1 MFPNFALYLGLF
13 KTWQPSNMFTNNLSN
28 FVFFIILLAPY
39 NFVALFVYRYCQTVG
54 NRFHEFLSS
63 RKCFI
68 MHIGIMCFI
77 LLLLIPTNAADEEEL
92 KEYKDHMDPLL
103 RELVKDY
110 AFYGL
115 RVK

>member
-1 MFPNFALYLGLF
+1 MSTNYLA
-13 KTWQPSNMFTNNLSN
+13 NLVN
-28 FVFFIILLAPY
+28 FIILFAIY

-63 RKCFI
+63 RKCFVL
-68 MHIGIMCFI
+68 HICNMCFVF
-77 LLLLIPTNAADEEEL
+77 LLLIPTNAASEEEM